1 MGYFKLALATA
12 LITFPA
18 LPAQA
23 RDPVLIQAIQVGP
36 ETARYYKGKVTLD
49 LEQQLGAVQVSPFT
63 IDRGSLVFTVAV
75 FNRAGAPINVGIE
88 NVTATVD
95 GVPYKV
101 MTVEEL
107 IKKEQDRARW
117 QQIGLAFLGGLAAY
131 SATRPTTYH
140 STYSSPWGTSTYTA
154 RWSNPYAGYNAAVI
168 GAGTSLAISA
178 VQDQL
183 DRTTDALG
191 ENVMQL
197 TTVDPG
203 DSYAGKVV
211 LAKFRDKRLPKRVR
225 LLVSMS
231 GETYPFEFQVVKM
244 GTPAPVFAAVTRET
258 PPAAPPPVAPPP
270 MPAVQTVIAQA
281 PPMAAVQKASIPA
294 RPVAPQPAL
303 IAAKQDI
310 VAPAVPG
317 GPSRRFANTVSGYC
331 LLVGPDYR
339 GSGSLDRPAVTDAL
353 PRCTN

>member
-1 MGYFKLALATA
+1 MGYFKLTLATA
-12 LITFPA
+12 LIIFPV

-23 RDPVLIQAIQVGP
+23 RDPVLIQAIPLGP
-36 ETARYYKGKVTLD
+36 EMARYYKGKVTLD

-95 GVPYKV
+95 AVPYKV

-140 STYSSPWGTSTYTA
+140 STYRSSWGGTSTLTA
-154 RWSNPYAGYNAAVI
+154 RFSNPYAGYNAAVV
-168 GAGTSLAISA
+168 GAETSLAINA

-183 DRTTDALG
+183 DRTTDMLG
-191 ENVMQL
+191 ENVLQL

-225 LLVSMS
+225 LLISLN

-244 GTPAPVFAAVTRET
+244 GTPTPVFSAVRRET
-258 PPAAPPPVAPPP
+258 SPAALPPVAPPP
-270 MPAVQTVIAQA
+270 MPEVQTTGQRITSAR
-281 PPMAAVQKASIPA
+281 AVA
-294 RPVAPQPAL
+294 RQPA
-303 IAAKQDI
+303 AMPVRQDA
-310 VAPAVPG
+310 VAPAIAG
-317 GPSRRFANTVSGYC
+317 GPPRRKADTASGYC
-331 LLVGPDYR
+331 LLVGTDYR

-353 PRCTN
+353 PRCPAT